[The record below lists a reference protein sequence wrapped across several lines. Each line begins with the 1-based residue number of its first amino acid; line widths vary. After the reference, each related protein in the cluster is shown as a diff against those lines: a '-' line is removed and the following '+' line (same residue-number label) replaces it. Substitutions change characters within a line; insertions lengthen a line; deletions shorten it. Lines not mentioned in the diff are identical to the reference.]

1 MEEQSMIPVKL
12 ARLVLREGQSQQSVF
27 LNEVDGS
34 RGFPIVIGTGEAH
47 EIRRVLSSEAPPRP
61 MTHQLTYDAIQQLGA
76 DVKRVD
82 IVDLKEN
89 TFFARII
96 VKNGSDQELILD
108 ARPSDAMAL
117 ALRAGCEIRVA
128 ESVLDQVRSDAEG
141 PDPLPEDLSEPD
153 EDLREPDAEEQ
164 DPES

>member
-1 MEEQSMIPVKL
+1 MIPVKL

-128 ESVLDQVRSDAEG
+128 ESVLDPVRSDAEG
-141 PDPLPEDLSEPD
+141 PDPLPEELSEPD
-153 EDLREPDAEEQ
+153 ADLREPAAEEQ